1 MRKSV
6 LPILLTFCLLPAVAR
21 ADSALMPLNNQDLR
35 DLDRGDGLIG
45 QDPFSTAYEPRHVG
59 AFLLYPLLEVKG
71 AYNDNIYANDTR
83 ETSDYIGSVKPQA
96 VLQKPYGRHFFEWRG
111 AAEIQRALE
120 ESSEDIEN
128 YDTAF
133 RARLEARN
141 DLIIPLEAGYKID
154 HAERKNSRSSQI
166 AATPFK
172 DETLHAKGGLIYTP
186 GRLKLS
192 LLGRAASLRLDDNT
206 DLISGA
212 AIDRDV
218 ADRNVYDF
226 TAETAYEFHPNWA
239 PFIQGSYH
247 REDFQNLRG
256 GVNQDNTTWRG
267 LAGLNFDYK
276 GLVTGRLGAGADWR
290 DFDAGSVRDTTN
302 FALEGSITANISR
315 STQLLGDI
323 SRITITDNDLLAGL
337 VSTKT
342 GLGVKHEL
350 RPDLYLLSDAG
361 YTLDD
366 FEASTREDDIYSAG
380 LSLQYISGPALRL
393 ALEYDYEQRE
403 SSSSGLDFTQNII
416 MLRLLGSL

>member
-1 MRKSV
+1 MRKY
-6 LPILLTFCLLPAVAR
+6 LIAILLTLCLLPAAAR
-21 ADSALMPLNNQDLR
+21 ADSTLTPLNNQDLR
-35 DLDRGDGLIG
+35 DLDHGEGLIAG
-45 QDPFSTAYEPRHVG
+45 DPFARVYEPRHLG

-83 ETSDYIGSVKPQA
+83 ETSDYIGSVKPQI
-96 VLQKPYGRHFFEWRG
+96 VLQKPYGRHVFEWRG
-111 AAEIQRALE
+111 AAELQRGMD

-128 YDTAF
+128 YDSALS
-133 RARLEARN
+133 ARLEARN

-166 AATPFK
+166 AATPLK
-172 DETLHAKGGLIYTP
+172 DKTLHAKGGLLYTP

-192 LLGRAASLRLDDNT
+192 LIGRTASLRLDDNT
-206 DLISGA
+206 DLLSEA
-212 AIDRDV
+212 AIDRNV
-218 ADRNVYDF
+218 ADRNVYGF

-239 PFIQGSYH
+239 PFIQGGYH

-276 GLVTGRLGAGADWR
+276 GLVTGRLGAGTDWR
-290 DFDAGSVRDTTN
+290 DFDAPSVEDTTN
-302 FALEGSITANISR
+302 FALEGSLTANISR
-315 STQLLGDI
+315 RTQLLGDV

-350 RPDLYLLSDAG
+350 RPDLYLLGDAG
-361 YTLDD
+361 YTLED
-366 FEASTREDDIYSAG
+366 FEASSRKDDIYSGG
-380 LSLQYISGPALRL
+380 LALQYISSPALRL

-403 SSSSGLDFTQNII
+403 STAANVDFSQNII